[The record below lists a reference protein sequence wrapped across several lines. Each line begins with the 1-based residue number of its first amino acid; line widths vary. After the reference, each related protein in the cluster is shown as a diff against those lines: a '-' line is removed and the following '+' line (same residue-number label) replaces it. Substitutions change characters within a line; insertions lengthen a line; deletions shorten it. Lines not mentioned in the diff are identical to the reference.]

1 MGEYSRAEQAAIWV
15 FCCFFLCTSGLC
27 VNFFFLNRRRKLS
40 VWSSHSGLHLF
51 FFFKP
56 SLSVNKHTTA
66 DVRNAIKKQYIRDAA
81 SSLKKKNNNTHI
93 IYRRE
98 VVWKQSCGCQGGPRL
113 CRPWTHKYDLLVTV
127 GLGFFFFFFPPHMQ
141 QPLCHLDKYHPTSL
155 SLFFFYRWLPCQ
167 LGPWNTERGG
177 KNRGKKQKTIK

>member
-1 MGEYSRAEQAAIWV
+1 MNVYHSHSRNKWENIAEQSRQPFGFSVV
-15 FCCFFLCTSGLC
+15 FSYVPWACVWISFFSTGGGSYQCDHHTQASI
-27 VNFFFLNRRRKLS
+27 F
-40 VWSSHSGLHLF
+40 F

-155 SLFFFYRWLPCQ
+155 SLFFFL
-167 LGPWNTERGG
+167 
-177 KNRGKKQKTIK
+177 